1 MFRPVAL
8 GRDREGG
15 RGRLDIG
22 GRVALGMSDIHTR
35 EFERVPPGSDSYD
48 VDGLRPEILL
58 HPEDIRELGSLLAY
72 LNSQSLATV
81 PRGGGTRMTLGNP
94 IRRLDAVLDM
104 NGMNGVVAHNPGDLT
119 LTVEAGITLDAVQ
132 DTLAP
137 HGQFLALDAP
147 LPDRATIGGTLA
159 SGASGLL
166 RWQNGNAR
174 DLVIGMKVAMASGAV
189 VKSGGEV
196 VKNVS
201 GYDMARL
208 HLGGLGTLGVIGEVS
223 FKLTPLPRE
232 ERTIVATFGSIEAC
246 VGAGMGVYH
255 SHATPLSLVAFD
267 GTVCKR
273 SEALE
278 ADADFVAAVRLG
290 GRPRSLERQLRDCAE
305 LFREAGAVEVD
316 TLEGDE
322 ATMLWRKLAD
332 FGWDAETEPL
342 VAARASVLPT
352 AVGELLERLA
362 GSGPREPSGPSV
374 VAQPGYGGLSLFW
387 FKDEDELSE
396 ESVLA
401 AVSGARTAVH
411 AVGGRLVIERCPP
424 GVKAAMDV
432 WDDVGE
438 SLEVMR
444 RMKEQY
450 DPGSILNPGRFAGGI

>member
-1 MFRPVAL
+1 
-8 GRDREGG
+8 
-15 RGRLDIG
+15 
-22 GRVALGMSDIHTR
+22 MSGIHAQA
-35 EFERVPPGSDSYD
+35 FERVPPGSDSYD
-48 VDGLRPEILL
+48 VDGLRPETLL

-72 LNSQSLATV
+72 LNSQSLATA

-147 LPDRATIGGTLA
+147 LPDRATVGGTLA
-159 SGASGLL
+159 SGVSGLL
-166 RWQNGNAR
+166 RWQYGNPR
-174 DLVIGMKVAMASGAV
+174 DLVIGMKVAMANGAV

-208 HLGGLGTLGVIGEVS
+208 HLGGLGTLGIIGEVS

-232 ERTIVATFGSIEAC
+232 ERTLVASFGSMEAC

-267 GTVCKR
+267 GSVSTR
-273 SEALE
+273 SGALG
-278 ADADFVAAVRLG
+278 ADVDFAAAVRLG

-316 TLEGDE
+316 ALEGVA
-322 ATMLWRKLAD
+322 ATRLWRKLAD
-332 FGWDAETEPL
+332 FGWDADAEPL
-342 VAARASVLPT
+342 AAARASVLPT
-352 AVGELLERLA
+352 AVGHLLEGLA
-362 GSGPREPSGPSV
+362 ASDPGEPSDPSV
-374 VAQPGYGGLSLFW
+374 VAQPGCGGLSLFW
-387 FKDEDELSE
+387 FKDDDEQSE
-396 ESVLA
+396 ESVLE

-438 SLEVMR
+438 SIEVMR